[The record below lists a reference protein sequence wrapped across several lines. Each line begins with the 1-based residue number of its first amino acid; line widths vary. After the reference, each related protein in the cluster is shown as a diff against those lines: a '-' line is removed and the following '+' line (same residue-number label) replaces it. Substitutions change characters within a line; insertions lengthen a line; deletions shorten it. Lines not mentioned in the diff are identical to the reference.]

1 MNAETL
7 RFKSH
12 CKLST
17 NIPAHYERYID
28 IHKAQE
34 KFIVLELHLH
44 PHPGLELTTCGTH
57 SRSNELP
64 QCKPL
69 GYLAI

>member
-1 MNAETL
+1 MQ
-7 RFKSH
+7 
-12 CKLST
+12 KLLGS
-17 NIPAHYERYID
+17 NRIANEAQIYLHIMKDID

-34 KFIVLELHLH
+34 KFIVLELH
-44 PHPGLELTTCGTH
+44 HPGLELTTCGTH

-64 QCKPL
+64 QRKPL

>member
-1 MNAETL
+1 M
-7 RFKSH
+7 KD
-12 CKLST
+12 
-17 NIPAHYERYID
+17 ID

-44 PHPGLELTTCGTH
+44 PHPGLELTTSGTH

-64 QCKPL
+64 QRKPL